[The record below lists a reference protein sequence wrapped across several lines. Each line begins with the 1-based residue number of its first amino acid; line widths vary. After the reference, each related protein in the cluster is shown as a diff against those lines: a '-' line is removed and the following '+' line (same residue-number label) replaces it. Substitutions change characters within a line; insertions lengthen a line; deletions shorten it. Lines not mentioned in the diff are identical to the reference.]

1 MSSLVIFLVTD
12 RGETLATERTR
23 IGLLPGVAPHVHF
36 QVLFIA
42 ENLPTV
48 LKGTREGVASR
59 MARLLVM
66 VEASVSRKLLSTV
79 FLLAH
84 VGNVWVVA
92 YPVVL
97 QMLEELVR
105 FSAPLVLTNIS
116 SQGKLL
122 ESLRSES
129 YVRLEM
135 GLQVAAVPKVFDTTN
150 QRTS

>member
-23 IGLLPGVAPHVHF
+23 IGLLPGVAPYVHF

-92 YPVVL
+92 YLVVL
-97 QMLEELVR
+97 
-105 FSAPLVLTNIS
+105 
-116 SQGKLL
+116 
-122 ESLRSES
+122 
-129 YVRLEM
+129 
-135 GLQVAAVPKVFDTTN
+135 
-150 QRTS
+150 